1 MFNAEVCYG
10 SGLQYN
16 TDSCGGDVK
25 REVED
30 FLLDNALP
38 SYFLG
43 VCQDFKHF
51 ADELCMFDNVP
62 ESITR
67 FFGLRSSSFATRHR
81 TKSSALL
88 SLLPQVTSRPS
99 PVSCSCRTMTW
110 AMAVTCSA
118 PADGRTAQKEDHPQ
132 GGFLFAP
139 AGTERK
145 VNGAR
150 FGFR

>member
-16 TDSCGGDVK
+16 TDSCGGDIK

-81 TKSSALL
+81 TNKFGSALAA
-88 SLLPQVTSRPS
+88 PS
-99 PVSCSCRTMTW
+99 GDFKAFARELFMSDYDMGDGGHVLRT
-110 AMAVTCSA
+110 C
-118 PADGRTAQKEDHPQ
+118 
-132 GGFLFAP
+132 
-139 AGTERK
+139 
-145 VNGAR
+145 
-150 FGFR
+150 

>member
-51 ADELCMFDNVP
+51 ADELCMLDNVP

-67 FFGLRSSSFATRHR
+67 FFDLRSSSFATRHSLNR
-81 TKSSALL
+81 FGSALAAPL
-88 SLLPQVTSRPS
+88 GDFKAFARELFMTDYDMGDGGHVFY
-99 PVSCSCRTMTW
+99 PVELRIERCPELNRSS
-110 AMAVTCSA
+110 S
-118 PADGRTAQKEDHPQ
+118 
-132 GGFLFAP
+132 
-139 AGTERK
+139 ERK
-145 VNGAR
+145 VMLV
-150 FGFR
+150 

>member
-67 FFGLRSSSFATRHR
+67 FFDFKAFARELFMSDYDMGDGGHVFR
-81 TKSSALL
+81 T
-88 SLLPQVTSRPS
+88 
-99 PVSCSCRTMTW
+99 C
-110 AMAVTCSA
+110 
-118 PADGRTAQKEDHPQ
+118 
-132 GGFLFAP
+132 
-139 AGTERK
+139 
-145 VNGAR
+145 
-150 FGFR
+150 

>member
-16 TDSCGGDVK
+16 TDLCGGDVK

-43 VCQDFKHF
+43 VCQDFKHL

-67 FFGLRSSSFATRHR
+67 FFDLRSSSFANRHSPN
-81 TKSSALL
+81 KFGSALA
-88 SLLPQVTSRPS
+88 SPS
-99 PVSCSCRTMTW
+99 GDFNRWSS
-110 AMAVTCSA
+110 
-118 PADGRTAQKEDHPQ
+118 
-132 GGFLFAP
+132 
-139 AGTERK
+139 ERK
-145 VNGAR
+145 VMPV
-150 FGFR
+150 

>member
-38 SYFLG
+38 
-43 VCQDFKHF
+43 
-51 ADELCMFDNVP
+51 LCMFDNVP

-67 FFGLRSSSFATRHR
+67 FFGLRSSSFATWHR
-81 TKSSALL
+81 TNKFGSALAA
-88 SLLPQVTSRPS
+88 PS
-99 PVSCSCRTMTW
+99 GDFKAFARELFMSDYDMGDGGHVFRT
-110 AMAVTCSA
+110 C
-118 PADGRTAQKEDHPQ
+118 
-132 GGFLFAP
+132 
-139 AGTERK
+139 
-145 VNGAR
+145 
-150 FGFR
+150 